1 MVGYPRIMK
10 LALDLSDAQ
19 TDALLARAKSLVIA
33 PEELAR
39 ASVADAIAGPSDD
52 FQARAEELLLRN
64 AELYRRLA

>member
-1 MVGYPRIMK
+1 MK

-19 TDALLARAKSLVIA
+19 TDALLARAKALGIA

-39 ASVADAIAGPSDD
+39 AAVADAIAGPTDD
-52 FQARAEELLLRN
+52 FRPRAEELLPRN

>member
-19 TDALLARAKSLVIA
+19 TDALLARAKSLGIA

-39 ASVADAIAGPSDD
+39 AAVADAIAGPSDD